1 MTKKKDI
8 KPVIRKFK
16 SQSYPFTLYF
26 ILHSDEKTRK
36 KFGYTDNFENESAVT
51 CSNGKDIAIIIS
63 EKLLNDPAEVLIGTI
78 VHECFHMTADMM
90 YGIGEKL
97 SVDHQEPWAYL
108 IGWAVECVMK
118 IVKEDR
124 KWKI

>member
-1 MTKKKDI
+1 M
-8 KPVIRKFK
+8 
-16 SQSYPFTLYF
+16 
-26 ILHSDEKTRK
+26 
-36 KFGYTDNFENESAVT
+36 A
-51 CSNGKDIAIIIS
+51 
-63 EKLLNDPAEVLIGTI
+63 
-78 VHECFHMTADMM
+78 ADVM
-90 YGIGEKL
+90 YDIGEKL